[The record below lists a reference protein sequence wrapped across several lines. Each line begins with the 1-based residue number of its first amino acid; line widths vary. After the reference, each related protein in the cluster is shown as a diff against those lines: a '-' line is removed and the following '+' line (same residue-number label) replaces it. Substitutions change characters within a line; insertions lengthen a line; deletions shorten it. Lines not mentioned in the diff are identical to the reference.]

1 MRRRVF
7 GPLRRTI
14 YTLLYQKEQQN
25 MAANWEQ
32 IRAPYQKLQVV
43 WEDELFRRRPDGDR
57 RGHWDEELC
66 GGEALLA
73 GLELEDLL

>member
-1 MRRRVF
+1 
-7 GPLRRTI
+7 
-14 YTLLYQKEQQN
+14 
-25 MAANWEQ
+25 MAADREQ

-57 RGHWDEELC
+57 RGHGDEELC
-66 GGEALLA
+66 GWEALLA